1 MTGPV
6 AARATAPRLS
16 REALI
21 DAALAIA
28 DEHGLEAL
36 SIRRLAKE
44 VGVTPMAIYWH
55 VADKEA
61 LLDALGERLF
71 SEVELPPPAPR
82 WDEELSAILAELLRA
97 LRQHPAVAPLALT
110 TVLASEAGLV
120 VAERVLHLLAGA
132 GFDDRAAAD
141 AGMYLLSSIVTLV
154 SVEPGSASSADLEA
168 HEAKMEAKRQ
178 GLARVSAQRFPTV
191 VRLSEALL
199 DCEDPEAYYSR
210 GLEMLVLGLR
220 GLVGDPADTSA

>member
-1 MTGPV
+1 MTSPT
-6 AARATAPRLS
+6 ARTSAPRLS

-21 DAALAIA
+21 DAAMAIA

-61 LLDALGERLF
+61 LLGALGERLF
-71 SEVELPPPAPR
+71 SDVELPPPAPR
-82 WDEELSAILAELLRA
+82 WDDELSAILAELLRA
-97 LRQHPAVAPLALT
+97 LRAHPAVAPLALP
-110 TVLASEAGLV
+110 TVLSSEAGLV
-120 VAERVLHLLAGA
+120 VAERVLHLLAQA

-141 AGMYLLSSIVTLV
+141 AGVYLLSSIMTLV
-154 SVEPGSASSADLEA
+154 SVEPGSAPSADLEA
-168 HEAKMEAKRQ
+168 HDAAMEAKRR
-178 GLARVSAQRFPTV
+178 GLARVSAERFPTV
-191 VRLSEALL
+191 VRLSDALL
-199 DCEDPEAYYSR
+199 DCDDPETYYRR

-220 GLVGDPADTSA
+220 GLAREPAPASG